1 MTEQQSSSHRAVKI
15 NAYLMANSPTPCRG
29 SLHIT
34 QMGDYSDDINTT
46 RVSYLHIQGCVK
58 VFLHK
63 EHSDENLTKT
73 RDRENTGVIRQPE
86 DKSKATS

>member
-1 MTEQQSSSHRAVKI
+1 
-15 NAYLMANSPTPCRG
+15 
-29 SLHIT
+29 
-34 QMGDYSDDINTT
+34 MGDYSDDINTT
-46 RVSYLHIQGCVK
+46 RVSYLRIQGCVK

-86 DKSKATS
+86 DKSKAASRGSTVDPRPVDPSGRGDDLPVFADASSVASREFL